1 MRSSASRPSSSWSDG
16 ADMEERSEM
25 EQELRS
31 AAEALAAKGLMREG
45 DMLALRAPARGEA
58 CTLVLSRDGV
68 EVSWAGLDDRAVGN
82 PEMIFAARPDVGAVL
97 IGGPDWARGLSL
109 LDHAMPG
116 VFDEQIRHLGKQVAR
131 LPVAVDEGSLKKLL
145 GTGANG
151 FLHDGRL
158 WCFGMTLERLAQNA
172 EILEKCAKAYML
184 AAMTGERVRR
194 IPWLVRHIAN
204 GRLLADEKL
213 AAAAHSRGERA
224 VPKVGY

>member
-1 MRSSASRPSSSWSDG
+1 MRWSASRPSSSWSDG
-16 ADMEERSEM
+16 AAMEERSRM
-25 EQELRS
+25 EQELRA

-45 DMLALRAPARGEA
+45 DMLALRAPAQGEA
-58 CTLVLSRDGV
+58 ATLALSRDGA
-68 EVSWAGLDDRAVGN
+68 EVSWAGLDDRAGGD
-82 PEMIFAARPDVGAVL
+82 PEMIFSARPDVGAVL
-97 IGGPDWARGLSL
+97 VGGPDWARGLSL

-131 LPVAVDEGSLKKLL
+131 LPRRVDAADLKRLL

-224 VPKVGY
+224 IPKAGY